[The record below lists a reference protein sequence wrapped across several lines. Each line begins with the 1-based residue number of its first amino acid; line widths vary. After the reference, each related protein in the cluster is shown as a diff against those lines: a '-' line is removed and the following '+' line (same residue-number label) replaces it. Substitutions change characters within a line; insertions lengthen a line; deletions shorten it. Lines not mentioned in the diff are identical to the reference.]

1 MGTTTN
7 LALPYPA
14 STDYVA
20 NGYLDIQNLAQDIDA
35 YYAASTAYTPT
46 FANVTGGA
54 GTFTYRKMGKFLYV
68 SGDFSAG
75 TATAAGSITVTL
87 PAGETTIGRQQP
99 VDAGNEAASQGVL
112 YALSGASGT
121 SVVIY
126 GTAARGN
133 WGAGA
138 SLTGVHFSAL
148 LEVV

>member
-35 YYAASTAYTPT
+35 YFGASTAYTPT

-54 GTFTYRKMGKFLYV
+54 GTFTYRNMGKFLYV

-87 PAGETTIGRQQP
+87 PAGITTVARQQP
-99 VDAGNEAASQGVL
+99 VDAGNEVAGAGVL
-112 YALSGASGT
+112 YAISGASGT

-126 GTAARGN
+126 GSAARGN
-133 WGAGA
+133 FGAGA
-138 SLTGVHFSAL
+138 SLAAVSFSAI